1 MELLIKKDNTG
12 KNSIDIKELTSIL
25 GLSSLIEK
33 LENRI
38 KDLEN
43 KNLNLEKT
51 IKENSK
57 INRIDIIKTLS
68 NSDVIMFNE
77 PINISC
83 PPSIEKIEAIPNGCF
98 YYDVVNDKFKVKI
111 KNNWE
116 TIK

>member
-1 MELLIKKDNTG
+1 MEILLKKDSTG
-12 KNSIDIKELTSIL
+12 KNSIDIKELSSIL

-43 KNLNLEKT
+43 KNLNLEKI
-51 IKENSK
+51 IKEHSK
-57 INRIDIIKTLS
+57 INGL
-68 NSDVIMFNE
+68 DVIQALTNSGIINFNS
-77 PINISC
+77 PINVSC
-83 PPSIEKIEAIPNGCF
+83 PPSIEKIESIPNGCF
-98 YYDVVNDKFKVKI
+98 YYDVVNDKFKIKI